1 MILGSLWFNRPQ
13 DAPINLLENLSESF
27 VDFLLRGLNVLIFGD
42 LNCSLF
48 GDDSDG
54 RALSDFCSA
63 SGLSQLVKIATRV
76 TEESKSLI
84 DVALTTNES
93 IVHACDVMGHVA
105 ALLTLKANW
114 FDTLTVRKWEIMINN
129 VLVFSVTNEE
139 TPYEELLHH
148 WM

>member
-1 MILGSLWFNRPQ
+1 MQFNRPP

-42 LNCSLF
+42 LSCNLF
-48 GDDSDG
+48 GDDSHG

-63 SGLSQLVKIATRV
+63 SGLSQLVKIATSM

-105 ALLTLKANW
+105 ALLTLKASW
-114 FDTLTVRKWEIMINN
+114 FDTLTVKQWEIIINN
-129 VLVFSVTNEE
+129 DVLVFSATNEE